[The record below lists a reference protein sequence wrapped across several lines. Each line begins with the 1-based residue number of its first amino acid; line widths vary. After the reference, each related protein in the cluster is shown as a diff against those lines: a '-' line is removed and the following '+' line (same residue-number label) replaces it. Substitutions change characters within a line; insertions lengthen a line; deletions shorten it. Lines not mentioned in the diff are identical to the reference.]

1 MFIYKKRLKI
11 PVALKFYIQQSRET
25 SKIYNNI
32 CALQK
37 NKCTQQLSTIPNQT
51 TSQRAIPQSTYMLHL
66 RTSFA
71 LFKIKSIFRVA
82 LYTCV
87 SETNEF
93 LKKIT
98 YKMRLRDSFLSSLKK
113 RTLRRDFTI
122 VYSYLPGGY
131 REDKAKFFL
140 KMHSDNTKGS
150 KHNLQ

>member
-1 MFIYKKRLKI
+1 
-11 PVALKFYIQQSRET
+11 
-25 SKIYNNI
+25 
-32 CALQK
+32 
-37 NKCTQQLSTIPNQT
+37 
-51 TSQRAIPQSTYMLHL
+51 MLHL

-122 VYSYLPGGY
+122 VYSYLPGGH

-140 KMHSDNTKGS
+140 KMHSDNTEGS